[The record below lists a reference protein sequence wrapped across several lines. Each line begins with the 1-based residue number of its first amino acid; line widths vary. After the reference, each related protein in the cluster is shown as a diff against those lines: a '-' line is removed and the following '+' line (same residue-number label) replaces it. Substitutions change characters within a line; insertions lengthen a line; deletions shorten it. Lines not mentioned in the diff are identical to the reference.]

1 MGCNFVSAKTIT
13 SGKSKYLA
21 KHVIEMT
28 SNSGFPP
35 FLLIT
40 DTARNEKFGAMKE
53 QVEGINNMINEINK
67 KRIDHHRERKDH
79 GEEAKREVEEN
90 ENKET
95 IDNIGEHRKKEL
107 QKYKN
112 YTYGDETGPLLRRPV
127 RVHQP
132 TANNSSHPRQATSL
146 GTVDAT
152 CKALKRYI
160 EHHIMNL
167 EAPCNQEELDLM
179 IASFE
184 IHNNI
189 YKPSYKTKKPPVLIH
204 YQPTRG
210 EDKRSWT
217 EDLATSKNQEE
228 AKQLS
233 TQQRAAKMAK
243 DYKEAEENRSDQD
256 GKDKERWKT
265 KTHPGAMDIEKV
277 IETYQPLAIVSVE
290 TDDQDRKMAQKY
302 GTTAPWMVLHPI
314 IDAPEEIFMMHLLTG
329 EVATKQIRNTMKIIP
344 TADILGSSI
353 IWEYMRTSRR
363 MEVTDRA
370 NYKEMS
376 AKESLDYLD
385 KIVHNIMQAFK
396 FLAPLM
402 PTGEETKQI
411 ARELHEV
418 TKTETT
424 EGDSDEEEWT
434 DDDDEQQVK
443 QEKQV
448 KFDEPHKAYEGKP
461 DPEDQAILGRG
472 GPAIEKEDEDSQEE
486 PEEEEERKERTN
498 KEKDDETT
506 LPRRSR
512 RDRKRPERYQ
522 DDWRQRK

>member
-1 MGCNFVSAKTIT
+1 
-13 SGKSKYLA
+13 
-21 KHVIEMT
+21 
-28 SNSGFPP
+28 
-35 FLLIT
+35 
-40 DTARNEKFGAMKE
+40 
-53 QVEGINNMINEINK
+53 
-67 KRIDHHRERKDH
+67 
-79 GEEAKREVEEN
+79 
-90 ENKET
+90 
-95 IDNIGEHRKKEL
+95 
-107 QKYKN
+107 
-112 YTYGDETGPLLRRPV
+112 
-127 RVHQP
+127 
-132 TANNSSHPRQATSL
+132 
-146 GTVDAT
+146 
-152 CKALKRYI
+152 
-160 EHHIMNL
+160 
-167 EAPCNQEELDLM
+167 
-179 IASFE
+179 
-184 IHNNI
+184 
-189 YKPSYKTKKPPVLIH
+189 
-204 YQPTRG
+204 
-210 EDKRSWT
+210 
-217 EDLATSKNQEE
+217 
-228 AKQLS
+228 
-233 TQQRAAKMAK
+233 
-243 DYKEAEENRSDQD
+243 
-256 GKDKERWKT
+256 
-265 KTHPGAMDIEKV
+265 MDIEKV

-344 TADILGSSI
+344 TADILGSSM

-363 MEVTDRA
+363 MEITDRA

-385 KIVHNIMQAFK
+385 EIVHNIMQAFK

-411 ARELHEV
+411 AKELHEV

-472 GPAIEKEDEDSQEE
+472 GPAIEREDEDSQEE